1 MEKELIDQK
10 QLVLEEDEIDLIDLL
25 KTIYKN
31 RKLIIGIATLVTILG
46 IAFAMLQKKT
56 YTSEITFVE
65 QKSSSSSSMLS
76 SLASSIPFG
85 LGSSLTGSS
94 STGSLLTII
103 DSRAFR
109 IKIAE
114 KLKLRDYI
122 VETSK
127 MKSEAQE
134 NFDIINV
141 SEWLKKVAVVTQD
154 TKTGVY
160 KVSVEIEDKEM
171 AAKIANEYFI
181 ILDDY
186 LKNTKLDKSK
196 LNREYLEKQVES
208 IEKDLEYKQD
218 LLKGFEKKYNT
229 ASIEA
234 DSKIALESAVMIKG
248 EIIKTE
254 SQLNVARGVYGE
266 ESVEVVK
273 LRDTLSEYNKQL
285 NNLQKGTGS
294 VKFVPVKDIGIIKY
308 DLEKLK
314 TEILATTEVYKM
326 LRVQLEQAKIDEI
339 NEKSLVELIDG
350 AIVAKEPSSTSR
362 AIIVIIS
369 GVLGLFMGIFI
380 AFVKEFAKGINWQ
393 EFKN

>member
-10 QLVLEEDEIDLIDLL
+10 QLVLEEDEIDLIGLL

-31 RKLIIGIATLVTILG
+31 RKFIIGIATIITILG
-46 IAFAMLQKKT
+46 IVFAMLQKKT

-76 SLASSIPFG
+76 SLASSIPFS

-208 IEKDLEYKQD
+208 VEKDLEYKQG

-234 DSKIALESAVMIKG
+234 DSKIALESAAMIKG

-254 SQLNVARGVYGE
+254 S
-266 ESVEVVK
+266 
-273 LRDTLSEYNKQL
+273 
-285 NNLQKGTGS
+285 
-294 VKFVPVKDIGIIKY
+294 
-308 DLEKLK
+308 
-314 TEILATTEVYKM
+314 
-326 LRVQLEQAKIDEI
+326 
-339 NEKSLVELIDG
+339 
-350 AIVAKEPSSTSR
+350 
-362 AIIVIIS
+362 
-369 GVLGLFMGIFI
+369 
-380 AFVKEFAKGINWQ
+380 
-393 EFKN
+393 

>member
-65 QKSSSSSSMLS
+65 QKSSNSSSMLS

-85 LGSSLTGSS
+85 LGSSLGSS
-94 STGSLLTII
+94 ESSSLLTIL

-127 MKSEAQE
+127 MKPEAQE

-196 LNREYLEKQVES
+196 LNREYLEKQVQS
-208 IEKDLEYKQD
+208 VEKDLEYKQG

-234 DSKIALESAVMIKG
+234 DSKIALESAAMIKG

-266 ESVEVVK
+266 ESVEVVQ
-273 LRDTLSEYNKQL
+273 LRSTLSEYNKQL

-350 AIVAKEPSSTSR
+350 AIVAKEPSSTSKV
-362 AIIVIIS
+362 IIVIIS